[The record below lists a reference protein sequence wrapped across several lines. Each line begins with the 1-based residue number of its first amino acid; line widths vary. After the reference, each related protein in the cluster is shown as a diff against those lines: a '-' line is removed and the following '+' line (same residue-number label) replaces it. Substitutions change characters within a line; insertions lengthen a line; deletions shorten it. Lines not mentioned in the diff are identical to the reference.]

1 MLYYI
6 FTIVFCLL
14 TIIVLK
20 FGFNIELKNIK
31 KIKELGYDKNLNNI
45 ANKFP
50 ANKEICE
57 SILEKLDNK
66 TVKIEEN
73 TESKASLYIAATN
86 KIIIANIKDTFTR
99 IQTIAHECLHSVQ
112 NRKILLFNFIFSN
125 IYILYFIISLIL
137 ILFNVGKEYFNIYIQ
152 VYVLLTLIYIGIRMY
167 LENEAMSK
175 AIYVAKEYMEE
186 YKNSQNL
193 KQEEKNNSKKIEIKD
208 EDINKLVKGFD
219 EINKIGIPFT
229 NFYLITLCLLKI
241 IILCIIALI

>member
-175 AIYVAKEYMEE
+175 AIYVAKKYMEE